1 MKKAI
6 ALVLFALA
14 LEGALVLTLAIPAG
28 APSAAAAHGMA
39 QARVARPGRS

>member
-6 ALVLFALA
+6 VLVLFTLA

-28 APSAAAAHGMA
+28 APSAAAPQGMA
-39 QARVARPGRS
+39 QARAARPARS